1 MDRAVCSPPA
11 RDAGSA
17 APPPR
22 GGDALRPP
30 PLPAVAFR
38 RRLSDKAAKGFFALC
53 ALLVVL
59 PLFLIFFDLLW
70 KGARELKPSLITDL
84 PHPVGEPGGGIANGI
99 VGTLTL
105 AGLAMTGGIP
115 LAVMCGIYLAEYGKG
130 AFASVVRFAVDML
143 MGVPSIIMGIFG
155 YVLWV
160 IPMKRFS
167 AWAGASS
174 LAMIFIPIVVRTTEE
189 MLRTV
194 PLSLREA
201 ALALGI
207 ERWKTTLFITV
218 RTASAGILTGILLAM
233 ARIVGETAPLLF
245 TALGNQF
252 WQSGL
257 DQPIAAVPLQI
268 FNYAISPYEDWHD
281 KAWAGA
287 VVLIGM
293 VLLISA
299 GARFLARER
308 KWRGAGGK

>member
-1 MDRAVCSPPA
+1 METIAY
-11 RDAGSA
+11 
-17 APPPR
+17 
-22 GGDALRPP
+22 
-30 PLPAVAFR
+30 R
-38 RRLSDKAAKGFFALC
+38 RRAADKITKALFALS

-70 KGARELKPSLITDL
+70 KGARELKWTLLTDL

-99 VGTLTL
+99 LGTLTI
-105 AGLAMTGGIP
+105 AGLAMAGGIP
-115 LAVMCGIYLAEYGKG
+115 LAVMSGIYLAEYGRGK
-130 AFASVVRFAVDML
+130 FAATVRFAVDML
-143 MGVPSIIMGIFG
+143 AGVPSIIMGIFG

-160 IPMKRFS
+160 LPMKRFS
-167 AWAGASS
+167 AWAGAAA
-174 LAMIFIPIVVRTTEE
+174 LAMIFIPVVVRTTEE

-194 PLSLREA
+194 PQSVREA

-218 RTASAGILTGILLAM
+218 RTATAGIVTGILLAM

-257 DQPIAAVPLQI
+257 DQPIAAVPLQV
-268 FNYAISPYEDWHD
+268 FSYAISPYDDWHD

-293 VLLISA
+293 VFLISA
-299 GARFLARER
+299 CARYFTRV
-308 KWRGAGGK
+308 KK

>member
-1 MDRAVCSPPA
+1 MESI
-11 RDAGSA
+11 
-17 APPPR
+17 
-22 GGDALRPP
+22 
-30 PLPAVAFR
+30 AFR
-38 RRLSDKAAKGFFALC
+38 RRAADKASRWVFALS
-53 ALLVVL
+53 ALVVIL

-70 KGARELKPSLITDL
+70 KGARELKWTLLADL

-99 VGTLTL
+99 LGTLTI
-105 AGLAMTGGIP
+105 AGLAMAGGIP
-115 LAVMCGIYLAEYGKG
+115 LAVMCGIYLAEYGRGK
-130 AFASVVRFAVDML
+130 FASTVRFAVDTPA
-143 MGVPSIIMGIFG
+143 GVPSIIMGIVG

-160 IPMKRFS
+160 LPMRRFS
-167 AWAGASS
+167 AWAGASA
-174 LAMIFIPIVVRTTEE
+174 LAMIFIPVVVRTTEE

-194 PLSLREA
+194 PHSVREA

-218 RTASAGILTGILLAM
+218 RTALPGVVTGILLAM

-252 WQSGL
+252 WQAGL
-257 DQPIAAVPLQI
+257 DQPIAAVPLQV

-293 VLLISA
+293 VFLISV
-299 GARFLARER
+299 GARYFTRV
-308 KWRGAGGK
+308 KK

>member
-1 MDRAVCSPPA
+1 MHTI
-11 RDAGSA
+11 
-17 APPPR
+17 
-22 GGDALRPP
+22 
-30 PLPAVAFR
+30 AFR
-38 RRLSDKAAKGFFALC
+38 RRAADRVTRVLFALS
-53 ALLVVL
+53 ALLVIL

-70 KGARELKPSLITDL
+70 KGARELKWTLLTDL

-99 VGTLTL
+99 LGTLTI

-115 LAVMCGIYLAEYGKG
+115 MAVMAGIYLAEYGRGK
-130 AFASVVRFAVDML
+130 FASAVRFAVDTL
-143 MGVPSIIMGIFG
+143 AGVPSIIMGIFG

-160 IPMKRFS
+160 LPMKRFS
-167 AWAGASS
+167 AWAAASA

-194 PLSLREA
+194 PASVREA

-218 RTASAGILTGILLAM
+218 RTATAGIVTGILLAM

-252 WQSGL
+252 WQAGL
-257 DQPIAAVPLQI
+257 DQPIAAVPLQV
-268 FNYAISPYEDWHD
+268 FNYAISPYDDWHD

-287 VVLIGM
+287 LVLIGM

-299 GARFLARER
+299 GARYLTRV
-308 KWRGAGGK
+308 KK

>member
-1 MDRAVCSPPA
+1 MHSI
-11 RDAGSA
+11 
-17 APPPR
+17 
-22 GGDALRPP
+22 
-30 PLPAVAFR
+30 AFR
-38 RRLSDKAAKGFFALC
+38 RRAADRVTRVLFALS
-53 ALLVVL
+53 ALLVIL

-70 KGARELKPSLITDL
+70 KGARELKWTLLTDL

-99 VGTLTL
+99 LGTLTI
-105 AGLAMTGGIP
+105 AGLAMAGGIP
-115 LAVMCGIYLAEYGKG
+115 TAVMAGIYLAEYGRGK
-130 AFASVVRFAVDML
+130 FASAVRFAVDTL
-143 MGVPSIIMGIFG
+143 AGVPSIIMGIFG

-160 IPMKRFS
+160 LPMKRFS
-167 AWAGASS
+167 AWAAAAA

-189 MLRTV
+189 MLKTV
-194 PLSLREA
+194 PASVREA

-218 RTASAGILTGILLAM
+218 RTAMAGILTGILLAM
-233 ARIVGETAPLLF
+233 ARIIGETAPLLF

-257 DQPIAAVPLQI
+257 DQPIAAVPLQV
-268 FNYAISPYEDWHD
+268 FNYAISPYDDWHD

-299 GARFLARER
+299 GARYFTRI
-308 KWRGAGGK
+308 KK

>member
-1 MDRAVCSPPA
+1 METIAY
-11 RDAGSA
+11 
-17 APPPR
+17 
-22 GGDALRPP
+22 
-30 PLPAVAFR
+30 R
-38 RRLSDKAAKGFFALC
+38 RKAADRISKALFALS

-59 PLFLIFFDLLW
+59 PLFLIFFDLVW
-70 KGARELKPSLITDL
+70 KGARELKWTLLTDL

-99 VGTLTL
+99 LGTLTI
-105 AGLAMTGGIP
+105 AGLAMAGGIP
-115 LAVMCGIYLAEYGKG
+115 LAVMSGIYLAEYGRGK
-130 AFASVVRFAVDML
+130 FASVVRFAVDTL
-143 MGVPSIIMGIFG
+143 AGVPSIIMGIFG

-160 IPMKRFS
+160 LPMKRFS
-167 AWAGASS
+167 AWAGAAA
-174 LAMIFIPIVVRTTEE
+174 LAMIFIPVVVRTTEE

-194 PLSLREA
+194 PQSVREA

-218 RTASAGILTGILLAM
+218 RTATAGIVTGILLAM

-257 DQPIAAVPLQI
+257 DQPIAAIPLQV
-268 FNYAISPYEDWHD
+268 FSYAISPYEDWHD

-299 GARFLARER
+299 GARYFTRV
-308 KWRGAGGK
+308 KK